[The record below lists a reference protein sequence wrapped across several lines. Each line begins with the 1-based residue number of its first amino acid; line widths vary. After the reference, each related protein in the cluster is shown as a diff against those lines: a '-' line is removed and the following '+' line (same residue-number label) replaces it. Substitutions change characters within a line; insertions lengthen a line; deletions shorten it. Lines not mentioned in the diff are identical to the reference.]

1 MVGPSGPPPG
11 FCLAIKCAVRNGG
24 GSAEAL
30 TPLRRTDMN
39 ILGIGGVLGDAAA
52 AIIQDGR
59 IAAAVEEAK
68 LTRRPLPGR
77 LPEAAV
83 RECLSIAG
91 IAAEDVDYVA
101 LARPL
106 PPGSG
111 MPIALR
117 MFPKAR
123 VVSVDHHAAHA
134 AAAYLTSPFEHATV
148 ITLDREGDL
157 RCGGKWRGEAN
168 RLALEE
174 EILYPDS
181 IGELYGRV
189 TELLGLQRKADEHRV
204 QWLSAMGEPKHH
216 KVFAA
221 IAGHHAID
229 QSYFDSGRQGHGGFG
244 VKFFEEL
251 GLDTRREL
259 KPRERADI
267 AASMQKT
274 LEDYV
279 IRLAGN
285 AENVCLGGGVAW
297 NALLISALENS
308 GNFKGVY
315 AQPAAGNAG
324 TALGA
329 ALSVWNEG
337 LGETKRVDGGGY
349 CFGPSYTASE
359 IKQVLEN
366 CKLRFKVLATTP
378 EMIGAAVD
386 QLKENRIV
394 AWMQGRMEFGPRAL
408 GNRSL
413 LASPQ
418 DPYSTE
424 NLNTFIK
431 HREAV
436 RKFAASVPA
445 ELAAE
450 YFIAGANA
458 RHLATVGRV
467 RAAYRDQFRGAILA
481 NDLVR
486 VHTVSKEDNPLY
498 WQLLQAFGEKTGLPV
513 LYNTSFNL
521 FGEPLV
527 CTPRDAVRSFYS
539 SGVDAMVV
547 GNFLLE
553 K

>member
-1 MVGPSGPPPG
+1 
-11 FCLAIKCAVRNGG
+11 
-24 GSAEAL
+24 
-30 TPLRRTDMN
+30 MN

-52 AIIQDGR
+52 AVIQDGQ

-68 LTRRPLPGR
+68 LTRRPQPGR

-83 RECLSIAG
+83 RTCLRMAG
-91 IAAEDVDYVA
+91 IVPEDVDYVA

-106 PPGSG
+106 PPGSAL
-111 MPIALR
+111 PIALR

-123 VVSVDHHAAHA
+123 VVSIDHHAAHA
-134 AAAYLTSPFEHATV
+134 AAAYLTSPFQSAAV
-148 ITLDREGDL
+148 VTLDREGDL
-157 RCGGKWRGEAN
+157 RCGCRWRGEAN
-168 RLALEE
+168 RLVLEE

-189 TELLGLQRKADEHRV
+189 TELLGFQRRLDEHRV
-204 QWLSAMGEPKHH
+204 QWLSATGKPRFE
-216 KVFAA
+216 KVFGAMVQ
-221 IAGHHAID
+221 GHAID

-244 VKFFEEL
+244 VKFFEEI
-251 GLDTRREL
+251 GIDSRAEL
-259 KPRERADI
+259 QPRERADI

-274 LEDYV
+274 LEAYV
-279 IRLAGN
+279 ISLAGD

-297 NALLISALENS
+297 NALLVSALENS
-308 GNFKGVY
+308 GRFKGVF

-329 ALSVWNEG
+329 ALSVWNEL
-337 LGETKRVDGGGY
+337 LGETSRIDGGGY
-349 CFGPSYTASE
+349 CFGPSFSAHE

-378 EMIGAAVD
+378 ETIGAAVD
-386 QLKENRIV
+386 RLQENRIV

-408 GNRSL
+408 GDRSI
-413 LASPQ
+413 LASPR

-424 NLNTFIK
+424 NLNAFIK
-431 HREAV
+431 HREAL

-450 YFIAGANA
+450 YFEAGANA
-458 RHLATVGRV
+458 RHLASVSRV
-467 RAAYRDQFRGAILA
+467 RAPHKEQFRGAILA
-481 NDLVR
+481 DDLVR

-498 WQLLQAFGEKTGLPV
+498 WQLLHAFGEKTGLPV

-539 SGVDAMVV
+539 SGIDAMVV

>member
-1 MVGPSGPPPG
+1 
-11 FCLAIKCAVRNGG
+11 
-24 GSAEAL
+24 
-30 TPLRRTDMN
+30 MN

-52 AIIQDGR
+52 AIIKDGQ
-59 IAAAVEEAK
+59 IAAAIEEVK
-68 LTRRPLPGR
+68 LTRRPQPGR
-77 LPEAAV
+77 LPENA
-83 RECLSIAG
+83 
-91 IAAEDVDYVA
+91 IAACLKMARIAPGDVDYIA

-106 PPGSG
+106 PPGSAL
-111 MPIALR
+111 PIALR
-117 MFPKAR
+117 SFPKAR
-123 VVSVDHHAAHA
+123 VVSIDHHAAHA
-134 AAAYLTSPFEHATV
+134 AAAYFPSPFSSAVV

-157 RCGGKWRGEAN
+157 RCASKWRGEGN
-168 RLALEE
+168 RLTLED

-189 TELLGLQRKADEHRV
+189 TALLGFQARADEHRV
-204 QWLSAMGEPKHH
+204 QWLSATGEPRYRD
-216 KVFAA
+216 VFRK
-221 IAGHHAID
+221 IVQNRSID
-229 QSYFDSGRQGHGGFG
+229 RSYFESGNEAEGGFT
-244 VKFFEEL
+244 VQFFDAL
-251 GLDTRREL
+251 NVPGRNSLT
-259 KPRERADI
+259 PGQRADI
-267 AASMQKT
+267 AATMQQT

-279 IRLAGN
+279 LQLAGD

-297 NALLISALENS
+297 NALLVSALETS
-308 GNFKGVY
+308 GRFKGIF

-329 ALSVWNEG
+329 ALSVWSELPG
-337 LGETKRVDGGGY
+337 QTGRIDGGGY
-349 CFGPSYTASE
+349 CLGPGFTAQE

-366 CKLRFKVLATTP
+366 CKLRFRVVATTP

-408 GNRSL
+408 GNRSI

-431 HREAV
+431 HRESV

-445 ELAAE
+445 ELASD
-450 YFIAGANA
+450 YFECGPNA
-458 RHLATVGRV
+458 RHLATVSRV
-467 RAAYRDQFRGAILA
+467 RPDFKEQFRGAILA

-498 WQLLQAFGEKTGLPV
+498 WQLLHAFGKKTGLPV

-527 CTPRDAVRSFYS
+527 CTPRDAVRSFCS
-539 SGVDAMVV
+539 SGIDAMVV

>member
-1 MVGPSGPPPG
+1 
-11 FCLAIKCAVRNGG
+11 L
-24 GSAEAL
+24 
-30 TPLRRTDMN
+30 N

-52 AIIQDGR
+52 AVIKDGQ
-59 IAAAVEEAK
+59 IGAAIEEAK
-68 LTRRPLPGR
+68 LTRRSQPGR
-77 LPEAAV
+77 LPEHAVAA
-83 RECLSIAG
+83 CLGIAG
-91 IAAEDVDYVA
+91 IEASDVDYVA

-106 PPGSG
+106 PPGSAL
-111 MPIALR
+111 PIALR

-123 VVSVDHHAAHA
+123 VVSIDHHAAHA
-134 AAAYLTSPFEHATV
+134 AAAYLPSPFRKAVV
-148 ITLDREGDL
+148 ITLDRQGDL
-157 RCGGKWRGEAN
+157 RCGCKWRGEGN
-168 RLALEE
+168 RLVLED

-189 TELLGLQRKADEHRV
+189 TELLGFQPRADEHRV
-204 QWLSAMGEPKHH
+204 QWLSATGEPRYLDVFR
-216 KVFAA
+216 KVVRN
-221 IAGHHAID
+221 HTID
-229 QSYFDSGRQGHGGFG
+229 GSYFESGHEGHGGFG
-244 VKFFEEL
+244 VQFFKQL
-251 GLDTRREL
+251 GIDGRSEL
-259 KPRERADI
+259 KPQERADI

-274 LEDYV
+274 LEEYV
-279 IRLAGN
+279 LRLAGDD

-297 NALLISALENS
+297 NALLVSAIETS
-308 GNFKGVY
+308 GRFKGVF

-329 ALSVWNEG
+329 ALNVWNELPG
-337 LGETKRVDGGGY
+337 DPTRIDLGGY
-349 CFGPSYTASE
+349 CIGPCFSAPE

-366 CKLRFKVLATTP
+366 CKLRFRLVDTTP

-386 QLKENRIV
+386 LLKENRIV

-408 GNRSL
+408 GNRSI

-424 NLNTFIK
+424 NLNAFIK
-431 HREAV
+431 HRESV

-445 ELAAE
+445 EVASE
-450 YFIAGANA
+450 YFEAGSNA
-458 RHLATVGRV
+458 RYLATVSRV
-467 RAAYRDQFRGAILA
+467 RPKYKEQFRGAILA

-498 WQLLQAFGEKTGLPV
+498 WQLLHAFGEKSGLPV

-539 SGVDAMVV
+539 SGIDAMVV